1 MGEEGLA
8 VCRLQSWLLALKPSS
23 INQRQTHPPY
33 MMAFFAYLIFLGNMA
48 PLAKTTVGNIA
59 AIKVNGLET
68 ILLLSPDIFF

>member
-1 MGEEGLA
+1 
-8 VCRLQSWLLALKPSS
+8 
-23 INQRQTHPPY
+23 